1 MIANFAFIEYM
12 YKKYYYEIIGMRN
25 IQKAKISLLDFK
37 PHFDDIESEILYMIV
52 REFAPSFSIEFSPY
66 FGYSTTWILSAL
78 EKNNKG
84 ILKSFDV
91 VDYSYAKVK
100 ASGSIDRWELVL
112 GDVTQNYHIFEY
124 PTVDF
129 AFIDSD
135 HSREF
140 AKKYVKDFLTPLH
153 NAAKASC
160 KIVPVMTHDIYSW
173 ETQST
178 PTEEGEEVLNFL
190 SEMKI
195 PFFSASCFYENFE
208 KLQTLR
214 DSLGITGLVHTTE
227 GNPSILYFLGV

>member
-1 MIANFAFIEYM
+1 MTANFAFVEYL
-12 YKKYYYEIIGMRN
+12 YKKYYYEIIWMRK

-37 PHFDDIESEILYMIV
+37 PHFDDIESEILYMTV
-52 REFAPSFSIEFSPY
+52 REFSPSYSIEFSPY

-91 VDYSYAKVK
+91 VDYSYTKVK
-100 ASGSIDRWELVL
+100 ASGNDDRWELIL
-112 GDVTQNYHIFEY
+112 GDVTQNYSIFEY
-124 PTVDF
+124 QAIDF

-140 AKKYVKDFLTPLH
+140 AQKYVKDFLTPLH
-153 NAAKASC
+153 TAAIASC

-173 ETQST
+173 ETENT

-190 SEMKI
+190 TEKKI
-195 PFFSASCFYENFE
+195 PYFTASCFYENYK
-208 KLQTLR
+208 KLKILR
-214 DSLGITGLVHTTE
+214 DSLGITGLVHTSE
-227 GNPSILYFLGV
+227 GNPSILYFLGI